1 MIIPPS
7 ILILNSKKEG
17 IMKTGVKQ
25 LYDVLVRKVSIRCIL
40 NSKKGNKL
48 IRFLKGNEHN
58 YYEIV
63 SNVPFRVRKEI
74 ETILDNSNI
83 ILNAYS

>member
-1 MIIPPS
+1 MIISPS
-7 ILILNSKKEG
+7 MLILNSKRGG
-17 IMKTGVKQ
+17 ITKTGVEK
-25 LYDVLVRKVSIRCIL
+25 LYDVRKVSIRCIL
-40 NSKKGNKL
+40 NSEKGNKL
-48 IRFLKGNEHN
+48 IRFLKRNEHK

-83 ILNAYS
+83 MLNAYS